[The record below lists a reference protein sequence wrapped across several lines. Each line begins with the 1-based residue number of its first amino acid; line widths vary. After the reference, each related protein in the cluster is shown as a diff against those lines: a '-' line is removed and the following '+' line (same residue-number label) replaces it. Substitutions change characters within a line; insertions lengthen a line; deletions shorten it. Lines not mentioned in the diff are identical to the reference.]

1 MLLFINIVPGEEEV
15 LGACHNI
22 ELSHVFGNLEET
34 IYTGNK
40 VNEELSDTIQEMWAN
55 FAKNGDPST
64 SEYKWEPY
72 DTEKRKFMVFDE
84 KIEMEENYKSEQREL
99 IEPLLKYYING
110 NYAQMSYNVPQVYR
124 IVAQLVAALI
134 IITGLL
140 YAIFSFLF

>member
-1 MLLFINIVPGEEEV
+1 
-15 LGACHNI
+15 
-22 ELSHVFGNLEET
+22 
-34 IYTGNK
+34 
-40 VNEELSDTIQEMWAN
+40 MWTN